1 MISNKTKTN
10 KIWGERMKSKPSYL
24 LTKINASINVDKKL
38 YVQDIKGSIAHCKM
52 LLKQKIIKK
61 TISSK
66 IIKGLKKIEK
76 EIQQKKFKFSEINED
91 IHLNIEKRLF
101 EIIGN
106 DAGFLHIARS
116 RNDQVTTDFKLWT
129 IEASKILKFEI
140 KKLIKAILKLAEKN
154 KDVIMPGFT
163 HLKNAQPVL
172 FSHYLLAYVEM
183 FKRDFKKFNNVI
195 SNASENPLGSVALA
209 GTSFNI
215 DRNFTSKLLNFEK
228 PTDNSIDGVSD
239 RDYAL
244 EFLFVASLCSMHLSR
259 LAEEII
265 LWNSD
270 VINMIKIKDQMLTG
284 SSIMPQK
291 KNPDSAELIRGKTG
305 SVYGNLNSL
314 LITMKGLPLSY
325 FKDMQEDKKP
335 AFETYD
341 VLKLNLKIAKELIE
355 NILPNKS
362 IMKKFTN
369 DGFTTATDFAD
380 YLVKKGLNFRDA
392 HKKSAKLVNIAEKK
406 NMTLDK
412 LSFKDIKKIDP
423 LIQKDVLKTLKT
435 ENSVYSKKS
444 YGGTSLQNVV
454 KMLRKLKK
462 EFK

>member
-1 MISNKTKTN
+1 MISKKTKTN

-24 LTKINASINVDKKL
+24 LTKINASIDVDKKL

-52 LLKQKIIKK
+52 LVKQKIIDKN
-61 TISSK
+61 ISKK
-66 IIKGLKKIEK
+66 IIKGLKRIER
-76 EIQQKKFKFSEINED
+76 EIQQKKFKFSKFNED

-129 IEASKILKFEI
+129 IEASKILKIEI
-140 KKLIKAILKLAEKN
+140 KNLIKVILKLAEKN
-154 KDVIMPGFT
+154 KNVIMPGFT

-195 SNASENPLGSVALA
+195 NNASENPLGSVALA

-215 DRNFTSKLLNFEK
+215 DRNFTSKLLNFTK

-244 EFLFVASLCSMHLSR
+244 EFLFVSSLCSMHLSR

-270 VINMIKIKDQMLTG
+270 VINMITIKDKMLTG

-291 KNPDSAELIRGKTG
+291 KNPDGAELIRGKTG
-305 SVYGNLNSL
+305 SIYGNLNSL

-335 AFETYD
+335 VFETYE

-355 NILPNKS
+355 NISPNKRN
-362 IMKKFTN
+362 MKKFTN

-380 YLVKKGLNFRDA
+380 YLVKKGLSFRDA

-406 NMTLDK
+406 NMALDQ
-412 LSFKDIKKIDP
+412 LNFKEIKKIDS
-423 LIQKDVLKTLKT
+423 LIQKDVLKILKI
-435 ENSVYSKKS
+435 ENSINSKKS

-454 KMLRKLKK
+454 KMLKKLKK

>member
-1 MISNKTKTN
+1 MISKKTKTN
-10 KIWGERMKSKPSYL
+10 KIWGERMGSKPSYL
-24 LTKINASINVDKKL
+24 LTKINASIHVDKKL
-38 YVQDIKGSIAHCKM
+38 YMQDIKGSIAHCKM
-52 LLKQKIIKK
+52 LVKQKIIKK
-61 TISSK
+61 DISNK
-66 IIKGLKKIEK
+66 IIKGLKRIEK
-76 EIQQKKFKFSEINED
+76 EIKQKKFNFSEFNED

-106 DAGFLHIARS
+106 DAGYLHIARS
-116 RNDQVTTDFKLWT
+116 RNDQVTTDFKLWIT
-129 IEASKILKFEI
+129 EASEILRIEI
-140 KKLIKAILKLAEKN
+140 KNLIKAILKLAEKN
-154 KDVIMPGFT
+154 KNVIMPGFT

-183 FKRDFKKFNNVI
+183 FKRDFKKFKNVI
-195 SNASENPLGSVALA
+195 NNASENPLGSVALA

-215 DRNFTSKLLNFEK
+215 DRNFTSKLLNFTK

-244 EFLFVASLCSMHLSR
+244 EFLFVTSLCSMHLSR

-270 VINMIKIKDQMLTG
+270 VINMIEIKDKMLTG
-284 SSIMPQK
+284 SSVMPQK
-291 KNPDSAELIRGKTG
+291 KNPDGAELIRGKTG
-305 SVYGNLNSL
+305 TIYGNLNSL

-335 AFETYD
+335 VFETYD
-341 VLKLNLKIAKELIE
+341 ILKLNLKIAKELIE
-355 NILPNKS
+355 NITPNKS
-362 IMKKFTN
+362 YMKDLAN

-380 YLVKKGLNFRDA
+380 YLVKKGLSFRDA
-392 HKKSAKLVNIAEKK
+392 HKKSAKLVNVAEKR
-406 NMTLDK
+406 NMTLDQ
-412 LSFKDIKKIDP
+412 LSFKVIKKIDP
-423 LIQKDVLKTLKT
+423 LIQKDVLKILKI
-435 ENSVYSKKS
+435 ENSINSKKS

-454 KMLRKLKK
+454 KMLKKLKK

>member
-1 MISNKTKTN
+1 MISKKTKTN
-10 KIWGERMKSKPSYL
+10 KIWGERMKSKPSWL
-24 LTKINASINVDKKL
+24 LTKINASIDVDKKL

-52 LLKQKIIKK
+52 LMKQKIIEKN
-61 TISSK
+61 ISKK
-66 IIKGLKKIEK
+66 IIKGLKRIEK
-76 EIQQKKFKFSEINED
+76 EIQQKKFRFSELNED

-101 EIIGN
+101 EIIGD

-116 RNDQVTTDFKLWT
+116 RNDQVTTDLKLWT
-129 IEASKILKFEI
+129 IEASKILKIEI
-140 KKLIKAILKLAEKN
+140 KNLIKAILKLAEKN
-154 KDVIMPGFT
+154 KNVIMPGFT

-183 FKRDFKKFNNVI
+183 FKRDFKKFENVI
-195 SNASENPLGSVALA
+195 NNASENPLGSVALA

-215 DRNFTSKLLNFEK
+215 DRNFTSKLLNFTK
-228 PTDNSIDGVSD
+228 PMDNSIDGVSD

-244 EFLFVASLCSMHLSR
+244 EFLFVSSLCSMHLSR

-270 VINMIKIKDQMLTG
+270 VINMITIKDKMLTG

-291 KNPDSAELIRGKTG
+291 KNPDGAELIRGKVG
-305 SVYGNLNSL
+305 AVYGNLNSL
-314 LITMKGLPLSY
+314 LTTMKGLPLSY

-335 AFETYD
+335 VFETND
-341 VLKLNLKIAKELIE
+341 ILILNIKIAKELIE
-355 NILPNKS
+355 NISPNVS
-362 IMKKFTN
+362 NMKKFTN

-380 YLVKKGLNFRDA
+380 YLVKKGLSFRDA

-406 NMTLDK
+406 NMALDK
-412 LSFKDIKKIDP
+412 LNFKDIKKIDP
-423 LIQKDVLKTLKT
+423 LIQKDVLKILKI
-435 ENSVYSKKS
+435 ENSISSKKS
-444 YGGTSLQNVV
+444 YGGTSLQNVI
-454 KMLRKLKK
+454 KMLKKLKK

>member
-76 EIQQKKFKFSEINED
+76 EIQQKKFKFSEFNED

>member
-1 MISNKTKTN
+1 MNSKKTKTN
-10 KIWGERMKSKPSYL
+10 KIWGQRMKLKPSYL
-24 LTKINASINVDKKL
+24 LTKINASIDVDKKL
-38 YVQDIKGSIAHCKM
+38 YVQDIKASIAHAKM
-52 LLKQKIIKK
+52 LAKQKIIKK
-61 TISSK
+61 DKSDK
-66 IIKGLKKIEK
+66 IIKGLKKIKK
-76 EIQQKKFKFSEINED
+76 EIQQKKFKFSIFDED
-91 IHLNIEKRLF
+91 IHLNIERRLF

-129 IEASKILKFEI
+129 IEASNTLKIEI
-140 KKLIKAILKLAEKN
+140 KNLIKSILKLAEKN

-163 HLKNAQPVL
+163 HLKNAQPIL

-183 FKRDFKKFNNVI
+183 FKRDYKKFNNVI
-195 SNASENPLGSVALA
+195 NNSSENPLGSVALA

-215 DRNFTSKLLNFEK
+215 DRNYTSKLLNFSR

-244 EFLFVASLCSMHLSR
+244 EFLFVSSLCSMHLSR

-270 VINMIKIKDQMLTG
+270 VINMITIKDKMLTG

-291 KNPDSAELIRGKTG
+291 KNPDGAELIRGKTG
-305 SVYGNLNSL
+305 SIYGYLNSL

-325 FKDMQEDKKP
+325 FKDMQEDKNP
-335 AFETYD
+335 VFETYE

-355 NILPNKS
+355 NISPNKNN
-362 IMKKFTN
+362 MKKFTN

-380 YLVKKGLNFRDA
+380 YLVKKGLNFREA

-406 NMTLDK
+406 NVPLNQ
-412 LSFKDIKKIDP
+412 LSFQDIKKVDT
-423 LIQKDVLKTLKT
+423 LVQKDVLKILKT
-435 ENSVYSKKS
+435 ENSVNSKKS
-444 YGGTSLQNVV
+444 YGGTSLQNVI
-454 KMLRKLKK
+454 KMLKKLKK

>member
-1 MISNKTKTN
+1 MISKKTKTN
-10 KIWGERMKSKPSYL
+10 KIWGERMKSKPSWL
-24 LTKINASINVDKKL
+24 LTKINASIDVDKKL

-52 LLKQKIIKK
+52 LMKQKIIEKN
-61 TISSK
+61 ISKK
-66 IIKGLKKIEK
+66 IIKGLKRIEK
-76 EIQQKKFKFSEINED
+76 EIQQKKFRFSELNED

-101 EIIGN
+101 EIIGD

-116 RNDQVTTDFKLWT
+116 RNDQVTTDLKLWT
-129 IEASKILKFEI
+129 IEASKILKIEI
-140 KKLIKAILKLAEKN
+140 KNLIKAILKLAEKN
-154 KDVIMPGFT
+154 KNVIMPGFT

-183 FKRDFKKFNNVI
+183 FKRDFKKFENVI
-195 SNASENPLGSVALA
+195 NNASENPLGSVALA

-215 DRNFTSKLLNFEK
+215 DRNFTSKLLNFTK
-228 PTDNSIDGVSD
+228 PMDNSIDGVSD

-244 EFLFVASLCSMHLSR
+244 EFLFVSSLCSMHLSR

-270 VINMIKIKDQMLTG
+270 VINMITIKDKMLTG

-291 KNPDSAELIRGKTG
+291 KNPDPAELIRGKTG
-305 SVYGNLNSL
+305 TIYGNLNSL

-335 AFETYD
+335 VFETND
-341 VLKLNLKIAKELIE
+341 ILILNIKIAKELIE
-355 NILPNKS
+355 NISPNVS
-362 IMKKFTN
+362 NMKKFTN

-380 YLVKKGLNFRDA
+380 YLVKKGLSFRDA

-406 NMTLDK
+406 NMALDK
-412 LSFKDIKKIDP
+412 LNFKDIKKIDP
-423 LIQKDVLKTLKT
+423 LIQKDVLKILKI
-435 ENSVYSKKS
+435 ENSISSKKS
-444 YGGTSLQNVV
+444 YGGTSLQNVI
-454 KMLRKLKK
+454 KMLKKLKK

>member
-1 MISNKTKTN
+1 MISKKTKTN
-10 KIWGERMKSKPSYL
+10 KIWGERMRSKPSYL

-52 LLKQKIIKK
+52 LMKQKIIEKN
-61 TISSK
+61 ISKK
-66 IIKGLKKIEK
+66 IIKGLKRIEK
-76 EIQQKKFKFSEINED
+76 EIQQKKFRFSELNED

-101 EIIGN
+101 EIIGD

-116 RNDQVTTDFKLWT
+116 RNDQVTTDLKLWT
-129 IEASKILKFEI
+129 IEASKILKIEI
-140 KKLIKAILKLAEKN
+140 KNLIKAILKLAEKN
-154 KDVIMPGFT
+154 KNVIMPGFT

-183 FKRDFKKFNNVI
+183 FKRDFKKFENVI
-195 SNASENPLGSVALA
+195 NNASENPLGSVALA

-215 DRNFTSKLLNFEK
+215 DRNFTSKLLNFTK
-228 PTDNSIDGVSD
+228 PMDNSIDGVSD

-244 EFLFVASLCSMHLSR
+244 EFLFVSSLCSMHLSR

-270 VINMIKIKDQMLTG
+270 VINMITIKDKMLTG

-291 KNPDSAELIRGKTG
+291 KNPDGAELIRGKVG

-314 LITMKGLPLSY
+314 LTTMKGLPLSY

-335 AFETYD
+335 VFETND
-341 VLKLNLKIAKELIE
+341 ILILNIKIAKELIE
-355 NILPNKS
+355 NISPNVS
-362 IMKKFTN
+362 NMKKFTN

-380 YLVKKGLNFRDA
+380 YLVKKGLSFRDA
-392 HKKSAKLVNIAEKK
+392 HKKSAKLVNMAEKK
-406 NMTLDK
+406 NMALDK
-412 LSFKDIKKIDP
+412 LNFKDIKKIDP
-423 LIQKDVLKTLKT
+423 LIQKDVLKILKI
-435 ENSVYSKKS
+435 ENSISSKKS
-444 YGGTSLQNVV
+444 YGGTSLQNVI
-454 KMLRKLKK
+454 KMLKKLKK

>member
-76 EIQQKKFKFSEINED
+76 EIQQKKFKFSEFNED

-129 IEASKILKFEI
+129 IEASKILKIEI

>member
-1 MISNKTKTN
+1 MISKKTKTN
-10 KIWGERMKSKPSYL
+10 KIWGERMRSKPSYL

-52 LLKQKIIKK
+52 LVKQKIIKK
-61 TISSK
+61 DISNK
-66 IIKGLKKIEK
+66 IIKGLKRIEK
-76 EIQQKKFKFSEINED
+76 EIQQKKFKFSEFNED

-129 IEASKILKFEI
+129 IEASKILKIEI
-140 KKLIKAILKLAEKN
+140 KNLIKVILKLAEKN
-154 KDVIMPGFT
+154 KNVIMPGFT

-195 SNASENPLGSVALA
+195 NNASENPLGSVALA

-215 DRNFTSKLLNFEK
+215 DRNFTSKLLNFTK

-244 EFLFVASLCSMHLSR
+244 EFLFVSSLCSMHLSR

-270 VINMIKIKDQMLTG
+270 VINMITIKDKMLTG

-291 KNPDSAELIRGKTG
+291 KNPDGAELIRGKTG
-305 SVYGNLNSL
+305 SIYGNLNSL

-335 AFETYD
+335 VFETYE

-355 NILPNKS
+355 NISPN
-362 IMKKFTN
+362 IRNMKKFTN

-380 YLVKKGLNFRDA
+380 YLVKKGLSFRDA

-406 NMTLDK
+406 NMTLDQ
-412 LSFKDIKKIDP
+412 LNFKDIKKIDP
-423 LIQKDVLKTLKT
+423 LIQKDVLKILKI
-435 ENSVYSKKS
+435 ENSINSKKS

-454 KMLRKLKK
+454 KMLKKLKK

>member
-1 MISNKTKTN
+1 MISKKTKTN
-10 KIWGERMKSKPSYL
+10 KIWGERMRSKPSYL
-24 LTKINASINVDKKL
+24 LTKINASIDVDKKL

-52 LLKQKIIKK
+52 LVKQKIIKK
-61 TISSK
+61 DISNK
-66 IIKGLKKIEK
+66 IIKGLKRIEK
-76 EIQQKKFKFSEINED
+76 EIQQKKFKFSEFNED

-129 IEASKILKFEI
+129 IEASKILKIEI
-140 KKLIKAILKLAEKN
+140 KNLIKVILKLAEKN
-154 KDVIMPGFT
+154 KNVIMPGFT

-195 SNASENPLGSVALA
+195 NNASENPLGSVALA

-215 DRNFTSKLLNFEK
+215 DRNFTSKLLNFTK

-244 EFLFVASLCSMHLSR
+244 EFLFVSSLCSMHLSR

-270 VINMIKIKDQMLTG
+270 VINMITIKDKMLTG

-291 KNPDSAELIRGKTG
+291 KNPDGAELIRGKTG
-305 SVYGNLNSL
+305 SIYGNLNSL

-335 AFETYD
+335 VFETYE

-355 NILPNKS
+355 NISPN
-362 IMKKFTN
+362 IRNMKKFTN

-380 YLVKKGLNFRDA
+380 YLVKKGLSFRDA

-406 NMTLDK
+406 NMALDQ
-412 LSFKDIKKIDP
+412 LNFKEIKKIDP
-423 LIQKDVLKTLKT
+423 LIQKDVLKILKI
-435 ENSVYSKKS
+435 ENSINSKKS

-454 KMLRKLKK
+454 KMLKKLKK